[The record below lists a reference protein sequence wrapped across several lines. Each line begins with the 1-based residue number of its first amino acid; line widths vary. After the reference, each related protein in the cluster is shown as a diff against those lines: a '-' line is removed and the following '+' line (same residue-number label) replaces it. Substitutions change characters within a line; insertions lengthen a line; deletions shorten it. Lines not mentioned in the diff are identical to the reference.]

1 MKFLLSHPSVAP
13 FVQQVGRALWEA
25 NMMDKFATTLTDYPD
40 ANWRK
45 IICQLAKTINIDLE
59 PQLQRRAIKEFPLE
73 LVVNNPWGELA
84 GLIAR
89 KLDRDGSFSDF
100 VWEKTELGWYS
111 NWVAD
116 VLKKSGRN
124 INAVYGYE
132 CCSLQIFQAAKHL
145 NIFKVYDVPAP
156 EHDFVHQILQNE
168 LDKFPELLT
177 PYREKVKR
185 KHEKRTKLRR
195 DEWNLANL
203 VIANSEFTKSSY
215 QTAGLDIS
223 KIAVVPYG
231 APPPRIDGVLG
242 GMPIGE
248 PIHFLWAGTF
258 SIRKGAHYL
267 LEAWKQLNPANASL
281 QVLGAMGLPEK
292 LLQNLP
298 ESITISGTV
307 PRSQLYEIYHQ
318 SDVFVFPTL
327 CDGFGMV
334 VTEAFAQGLPVI
346 ATDRAGASDLIQ
358 HGKNG
363 FIIPAGDAL
372 ALAEI
377 MEWCIS
383 HRQEVKCMRQAALDT
398 AAKWQWSDYRAKLI
412 ESINDGFQ
420 KSGYAT

>member
-25 NMMDKFATTLTDYPD
+25 NMLEKFATTLTDYPE

-45 IICQLAKTINIDLE
+45 VICQLAKTVNIDLAS
-59 PQLQRRAIKEFPLE
+59 QLQRRSIKEFPLE
-73 LVVNNPWGELA
+73 VVVNNPWGEIVSLV
-84 GLIAR
+84 AR
-89 KLDRDGSFSDF
+89 KIDRDGSFSDF
-100 VWEKTELGWYS
+100 IWEKAELGYYS

-116 VLKKSGRN
+116 LVKKSDTA
-124 INAVYGYE
+124 IDAIYGYE
-132 CCSLQIFQAAKHL
+132 TCSLKSFQTAKHL
-145 NIFKVYDVPAP
+145 NKFRVYDVPAP
-156 EHDFVHQILQNE
+156 EHDFVHQILRKE

-177 PYREKVKR
+177 PYREKVQK
-185 KHEKRTKLRR
+185 KHEERTQLRR
-195 DEWNLANL
+195 NEWNLANL
-203 VIANSEFTKSSY
+203 VIANSEFTKNSY
-215 QTAGLDIS
+215 RTSGLDVS
-223 KIAVVPYG
+223 KVAVVPYG
-231 APPPRIDGVLG
+231 APPPRIDGALG
-242 GMPIGE
+242 GTTIDQPIR
-248 PIHFLWAGTF
+248 FLWAGTF

-292 LLQNLP
+292 LLQNIP
-298 ESITISGTV
+298 DSITISGTV

-363 FIIPAGDAL
+363 FIIPAGNAL

-377 MEWCIS
+377 MDWCIT
-383 HRQEVKCMRQAALDT
+383 HRQEVKAMRQAALDT
-398 AAKWQWSDYRAKLI
+398 AAKWQWSDYRSKLI
-412 ESINDGFQ
+412 ESINDGLP
-420 KSGYAT
+420 KSGYAP